1 MAQVCCLSLEQV
13 CNLCQKTLIGARFV
27 TRGTSRNTINNISP
41 NNPKR
46 DLFIE
51 KAKKEFGG
59 KLIMV
64 RQRITEGAI
73 LEINIENQYYV
84 YAQILTKG
92 HGCAFFDYKTKE
104 KLADVSVLKTASV
117 LFVVAVYNDIIT
129 QGHWLKVGKLPIR
142 ENLSVLP
149 MQFMQDM
156 HNLGKIR
163 LYNPNTGEITPTTR
177 DKAIGLER
185 AAVWDAHHV
194 EDRIRD
200 YYLGVPNAI
209 CERLKLK

>member
-1 MAQVCCLSLEQV
+1 
-13 CNLCQKTLIGARFV
+13 
-27 TRGTSRNTINNISP
+27 
-41 NNPKR
+41 
-46 DLFIE
+46 
-51 KAKKEFGG
+51 
-59 KLIMV
+59 MV

-84 YAQILTKG
+84 YAQILKKG
-92 HGCAFFDYKTKE
+92 HGCAFFDYQTKDR
-104 KLADVSVLKTASV
+104 LTDISSLKTASV
-117 LFVVAVYNDIIT
+117 LFIVAVYNDIIT

-142 ENLSVLP
+142 EDLSILP
-149 MQFMQDM
+149 MQFIQDTL
-156 HNLGKIR
+156 NSEKYS
-163 LYNPNTGEITPTTR
+163 LYNPNTGEITPTAK
-177 DKAIGLER
+177 DKVVGLER

>member
-1 MAQVCCLSLEQV
+1 
-13 CNLCQKTLIGARFV
+13 
-27 TRGTSRNTINNISP
+27 
-41 NNPKR
+41 
-46 DLFIE
+46 
-51 KAKKEFGG
+51 
-59 KLIMV
+59 MV
-64 RQRITEGAI
+64 RQRIIEGSV
-73 LEINIENQYYV
+73 LEINIKNQYYV

-117 LFVVAVYNDIIT
+117 LFIVAVYNDIIT

-156 HNLGKIR
+156 HNPAKIS

-200 YYLGVPNAI
+200 YYLGIPNETV
-209 CERLKLK
+209 ERLKLK

>member
-1 MAQVCCLSLEQV
+1 
-13 CNLCQKTLIGARFV
+13 
-27 TRGTSRNTINNISP
+27 
-41 NNPKR
+41 
-46 DLFIE
+46 
-51 KAKKEFGG
+51 
-59 KLIMV
+59 MV

-84 YAQILTKG
+84 YAQILGKSG
-92 HGCAFFDYKTKE
+92 YAFFDYKTKE
-104 KLADVSVLKTASV
+104 KLVDFSVLKSAPV
-117 LFVVAVYNDIIT
+117 LFVVGVYNDVIT
-129 QGHWLKVGKLPIR
+129 QGRWLKVSKMNVKEDLK
-142 ENLSVLP
+142 NQP
-149 MQFMQDM
+149 MQFIQDRC
-156 HNLGKIR
+156 NPQKIK